1 VKNEV
6 RTMWKSGG
14 YRGCCRCLLLGHS
27 EGVLGDQK
35 MGSEKGIKCMVWR
48 DKSYKLLEIQ

>member
-27 EGVLGDQK
+27 EGVLGDQE